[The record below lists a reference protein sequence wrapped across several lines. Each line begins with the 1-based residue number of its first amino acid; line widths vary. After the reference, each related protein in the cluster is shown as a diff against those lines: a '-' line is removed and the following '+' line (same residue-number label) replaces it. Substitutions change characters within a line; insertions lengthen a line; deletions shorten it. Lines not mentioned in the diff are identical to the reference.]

1 VAGVL
6 NKHQRGYKM
15 KRNLLAIAI
24 PALLVAGAANASIE
38 VWNKD
43 GNKLNINGRV
53 KAVNH
58 ITDRDNELDKEGDN
72 TEARLGFT
80 GETQITDSVTGY
92 GRAEWNTK
100 ANGGSVETRYAF
112 AGLNFGDIG
121 SIDYGK
127 NDGIVKAITS
137 YTDVLPEFGGD
148 ASNKDFY
155 LLSERTTGVVT
166 YRNSNLFGLVDGFN
180 FALQYA
186 DEANG
191 KTSEGAYGLNF
202 DYKILDTGL
211 SLTGAYARAEGGN
224 NRTWG
229 TGLKYETKD
238 LYVAAIYVDGKT
250 KDNTGTGT
258 VEYTDVNGN
267 VANKTETYSYDE
279 KFRGFEVV
287 AQYGI
292 DFEVGRL
299 TPSIAYV
306 QHKSKVDGYIADLV
320 KYVEVGA
327 SYDFSKNITA
337 IVDYKINL
345 LDEDDAGSKAN
356 SKDTVGLGLIY
367 QF

>member
-1 VAGVL
+1 
-6 NKHQRGYKM
+6 M

-58 ITDRDNELDKEGDN
+58 ITDRDNKIDGEGDK

-80 GETQITDSVTGY
+80 GETQITDSVSGY
-92 GRAEWNTK
+92 GRAEWNAK
-100 ANGGSVETRYAF
+100 AKGGNVETRYAF

-127 NDGIVKAITS
+127 NDGVVKAITS

-148 ASNKDFY
+148 ASSDQY
-155 LLSERTTGVVT
+155 LLSQRTTGVVT

-186 DEANG
+186 DGHTDEDEDDG
-191 KTSEGAYGLNF
+191 LEYYTSEAYGVNF
-202 DYKILDTGL
+202 DYKILDTGF
-211 SLTGAYARAEGGN
+211 SVAGAYSQSRGGDD
-224 NRTWG
+224 RTWG
-229 TGLKYETKD
+229 TGLKYDAND
-238 LYVAAIYVDGKT
+238 LYVAAIYVDSRYKEGDGE
-250 KDNTGTGT
+250 KDK
-258 VEYTDVNGN
+258 Y
-267 VANKTETYSYDE
+267 
-279 KFRGFEVV
+279 RGFEVV
-287 AQYGI
+287 AQYGL

-306 QHKSKVDGYIADLV
+306 QHKTKFRSYNEDLV

-345 LDEDDAGSKAN
+345 LDEENAGSKAN
-356 SKDTVGLGLIY
+356 TKDTVGLGLIY

>member
-1 VAGVL
+1 
-6 NKHQRGYKM
+6 M

-53 KAVNH
+53 KAANH
-58 ITDRDNELDKEGDN
+58 ITDRDNKIDKEGDN

-100 ANGGSVETRYAF
+100 ANGSSVETRYAF

-148 ASNKDFY
+148 ASDKDLY

-186 DEANG
+186 DE
-191 KTSEGAYGLNF
+191 EGNNKNSAEAYGLNF

-211 SLTGAYARAEGGN
+211 SLAGAYSQARGGDD
-224 NRTWG
+224 RTWG
-229 TGLKYETKD
+229 TGLKYDAND
-238 LYVAAIYVDGKT
+238 LYVAAIYVDSRN
-250 KDNTGTGT
+250 KDDN
-258 VEYTDVNGN
+258 D
-267 VANKTETYSYDE
+267 KE
-279 KFRGFEVV
+279 KYRGFEVV

-306 QHKSKVDGYIADLV
+306 QHKSKIDGDSEDLV

-345 LDEDDAGSKAN
+345 LDEDDVGKPN

>member
-1 VAGVL
+1 
-6 NKHQRGYKM
+6 M

-58 ITDRDNELDKEGDN
+58 ITDRDNEIDGEGDK

-80 GETQITDSVTGY
+80 GETQITDSVSGY

-148 ASNKDFY
+148 ASDADLY

-191 KTSEGAYGLNF
+191 KASEGAYGLNF
-202 DYKILDTGL
+202 DYKILDTGV
-211 SLTGAYARAEGGN
+211 SLTGAYARAEGGK

-229 TGLKYETKD
+229 AGLKYDAND
-238 LYVAAIYVDGKT
+238 LYVASVYLDGKT
-250 KDNTGTGT
+250 KDNVGNGDTTS
-258 VEYTDVNGN
+258 TDADGN
-267 VANKTETYSYDE
+267 VTIEKHSFLYDE
-279 KFRGFEVV
+279 KTRGFEVV
-287 AQYGI
+287 AQYGL

-306 QHKSKVDGYIADLV
+306 QHRSKANGDREDLV
-320 KYVEVGA
+320 KYIEVGA

-345 LDEDDAGSKAN
+345 LDEDEVGKAN

>member
-1 VAGVL
+1 
-6 NKHQRGYKM
+6 M

-58 ITDRDNELDKEGDN
+58 ITDRDNEIDGEGDK

-80 GETQITDSVTGY
+80 GETQITDSVSGY

-148 ASNKDFY
+148 ASGKQY
-155 LLSERTTGVVT
+155 LLSERTSGVVT
-166 YRNSNLFGLVDGFN
+166 YRNSNLFGLVDGFD

-186 DEANG
+186 DGKSSGKYKLNEDDNG
-191 KTSEGAYGLNF
+191 IVSWKETDAKIEEAYGANF

-211 SLTGAYARAEGGN
+211 SFAGAYAQARGGDD
-224 NRTWG
+224 RTWG
-229 TGLKYETKD
+229 AGLKYDAND
-238 LYVAAIYVDGKT
+238 LYVAAIYVDGRNKLIDEE
-250 KDNTGTGT
+250 DN
-258 VEYTDVNGN
+258 E
-267 VANKTETYSYDE
+267 SY
-279 KFRGFEVV
+279 KLKYRGFEVV
-287 AQYGI
+287 AQYGL

-306 QHKSKVDGYIADLV
+306 QHKAKVDESVDLV
-320 KYVEVGA
+320 KYIEVGA

-345 LDEDDAGSKAN
+345 LDEDDVGKAN
-356 SKDTVGLGLIY
+356 TKDTVGLGLIY

>member
-1 VAGVL
+1 
-6 NKHQRGYKM
+6 M

-58 ITDRDNELDKEGDN
+58 ITDRDNDGEGDK

-80 GETQITDSVTGY
+80 GETQITDFVSGY

-100 ANGGSVETRYAF
+100 ANGDSVETRYAF

-148 ASNKDFY
+148 ASDAKLY

-191 KTSEGAYGLNF
+191 KVNEGAYGLNF
-202 DYKILDTGL
+202 DYKILDTGV
-211 SLTGAYARAEGGN
+211 SLTGAYARAEGGKD
-224 NRTWG
+224 RTWG
-229 TGLKYETKD
+229 AGLKYDAND
-238 LYVAAIYVDGKT
+238 LYVAAVYLDGKT
-250 KDNTGTGT
+250 KDNVGEENSTGTDADGK
-258 VEYTDVNGN
+258 
-267 VANKTETYSYDE
+267 AITEKHSFLYDE
-279 KFRGFEVV
+279 KTRGFEVV
-287 AQYGI
+287 AQYGL

-306 QHKSKVDGYIADLV
+306 QHRSKANGERKDLV
-320 KYVEVGA
+320 KYIEVGA

-345 LDEDDAGSKAN
+345 LDEDDTDGNKAKT
-356 SKDTVGLGLIY
+356 KDTVGLGLIY